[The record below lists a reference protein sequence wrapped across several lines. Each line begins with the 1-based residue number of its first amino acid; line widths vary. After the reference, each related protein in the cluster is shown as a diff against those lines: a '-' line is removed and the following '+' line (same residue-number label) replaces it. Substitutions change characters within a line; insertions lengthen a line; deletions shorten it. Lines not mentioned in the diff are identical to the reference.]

1 MQCGLI
7 GDASSKRLHLVLDLF
22 GAEIIFALF
31 LNSLYVRAEC
41 Y

>member
-22 GAEIIFALF
+22 GAEIIFSLF
-31 LNSLYVRAEC
+31 FNKFVCKS
-41 Y
+41 